1 MKGYFGWSYQPYV
14 PLNCKERENAPYIAA
29 LRPGRDF
36 CEVEWVDPVNP
47 QGPHTAVIEQEGG
60 ILRRQPLE
68 GGRVLLADLTPG
80 ET

>member
-47 QGPHTAVIEQEGG
+47 QGPHTAVIEQGAGYCGG
-60 ILRRQPLE
+60 SRWRAAACYWLI
-68 GGRVLLADLTPG
+68 
-80 ET
+80 